1 MDTAQLKK
9 VYKDTIAPEL
19 QKQFNYSS
27 AMQIPVL
34 KKIVINMGLGDAT
47 QDKKIVDVAIN
58 EITAITGQKAVA
70 TYSKKDIANF
80 KLRKKMPIGV
90 MVTLRRERMYEFL
103 EKLVRVALPRIRD
116 FKGIE
121 SKLDG
126 RGNYTLGIQEQIE
139 ILDGR
144 IKQTERQCEDY
155 RKGLEK
161 RLDFITPDYI
171 SSISTIKGF
180 LVSGE
185 AETCED
191 AVALYE
197 QGLLMQ
203 KMTDVMAKSN
213 RKPLDM
219 DFKKQVTL
227 SYEEKEEEGELVG
240 TVPVYHMTRNGEY
253 TQINGG
259 Q

>member
-1 MDTAQLKK
+1 MADKQELDRMNRVAEYINRYYEFEEAVDISKQNKEYLKT
-9 VYKDTIAPEL
+9 YIKD
-19 QKQFNYSS
+19 
-27 AMQIPVL
+27 
-34 KKIVINMGLGDAT
+34 DA
-47 QDKKIVDVAIN
+47 
-58 EITAITGQKAVA
+58 AVA
-70 TYSKKDIANF
+70 KEFGLREKIF
-80 KLRKKMPIGV
+80 KELGKIGACAAV
-90 MVTLRRERMYEFL
+90 LGIIMLFIFGMSAWL
-103 EKLVRVALPRIRD
+103 LAIIVAVISFVL
-116 FKGIE
+116 GIVVVQHE
-121 SKLDG
+121 IN
-126 RGNYTLGIQEQIE
+126 RGIQEQIE

-219 DFKKQVTL
+219 DFKKQK
-227 SYEEKEEEGELVG
+227 EKFGDPLAQIRSQRAI
-240 TVPVYHMTRNGEY
+240 RNSRF
-253 TQINGG
+253 
-259 Q
+259 

>member
-1 MDTAQLKK
+1 MADKQELDRMNRVAEYINRYYEFEEAVDISKQNKEYLKT
-9 VYKDTIAPEL
+9 YIKD
-19 QKQFNYSS
+19 
-27 AMQIPVL
+27 
-34 KKIVINMGLGDAT
+34 DA
-47 QDKKIVDVAIN
+47 
-58 EITAITGQKAVA
+58 AVA
-70 TYSKKDIANF
+70 KEFGLREKIF
-80 KLRKKMPIGV
+80 KELGKIGACAAV
-90 MVTLRRERMYEFL
+90 
-103 EKLVRVALPRIRD
+103 
-116 FKGIE
+116 
-121 SKLDG
+121 
-126 RGNYTLGIQEQIE
+126 LGIIMLFIFGMSAWLLAIIVAVISFVLGIVVVYVMLNMKLNKEKVEQHEINAGIKEQIE

-171 SSISTIKGF
+171 SNISTIKGF

-219 DFKKQVTL
+219 DFKKQK
-227 SYEEKEEEGELVG
+227 EKFGDPLAQIRSQRAI
-240 TVPVYHMTRNGEY
+240 RNSRF
-253 TQINGG
+253 
-259 Q
+259 